1 MKGTPD
7 ATGLT
12 GQRISVRTGGRL
24 LLDGVDCR
32 VDSGRTTALLGPNGA
47 GKSTLL
53 RALGALERPAR
64 GEVRADGRDLFSMRR
79 RERARLAALVEQDL
93 HTEVELSVRQVV
105 ELGRVPHEG
114 LFGEDADGGSAVDS
128 ALDRAGV
135 AAFADRAF
143 GTLSGGERQRVALA
157 RALAQAT
164 PILLLDEP
172 TNHLD
177 IAAQL
182 RTLRLLRDLA
192 ADGIAVIAA
201 LHDLSLAAGWA
212 DDVVVLDRGRAIAAG
227 PTESTLTPELI
238 ERVYGVG
245 AQLFPH
251 PTTGRPM
258 LAFEEMT
265 SPRTTA
271 EAEGRGQ

>member
-1 MKGTPD
+1 MKGSTD
-7 ATGLT
+7 ATDLT
-12 GQRISVRTGGRL
+12 GQRISVRAGGRL

-32 VDSGRTTALLGPNGA
+32 VGSGRTTALLGPNGA

-53 RALGALERPAR
+53 RALGALERPAH

-114 LFGEDADGGSAVDS
+114 LFGDDADGGSAVDF

-135 AAFADRAF
+135 ATFADRAF
-143 GTLSGGERQRVALA
+143 ATLSGGERQRVALA

-182 RTLRLLRDLA
+182 STLRLLRDLA

-212 DDVVVLDRGRAIAAG
+212 EDVVVLDRGRVIAAG
-227 PTESTLTPELI
+227 PTDSTLTPELI
-238 ERVYGVG
+238 GRVYGVG
-245 AQLFPH
+245 AHLFPH
-251 PTTGRPM
+251 PATGRPV
-258 LAFEEMT
+258 LVFEEMAR
-265 SPRTTA
+265 PRPTA
-271 EAEGRGQ
+271 DAEGRGR